1 MVLLYDRT
9 SNQQCVNEARKQLF
23 TQKGRAI
30 DGLPPTQAALILHI
44 KRATYQAGHCCW
56 AQMTTAVQNL
66 PSPNDWGWN
75 KKVEGGWEARW
86 TTLAEASEA
95 CRELIHCKCKKGCRG
110 HCKCQKAALQC
121 TALCNC
127 GGLCTD

>member
-1 MVLLYDRT
+1 
-9 SNQQCVNEARKQLF
+9 
-23 TQKGRAI
+23 
-30 DGLPPTQAALILHI
+30 
-44 KRATYQAGHCCW
+44 
-56 AQMTTAVQNL
+56 MTTAVQNL

-86 TTLAEASEA
+86 TTLPEASEA

-110 HCKCQKAALQC
+110 RCKCQKAAVQC

-127 GGLCTD
+127 GGFTLTDMKQFNNSNISSFKK

>member
-44 KRATYQAGHCCW
+44 KRATYQAGHCW

-66 PSPNDWGWN
+66 PSPNDWAGTR
-75 KKVEGGWEARW
+75 KLREAGKQGEQLYR
-86 TTLAEASEA
+86 
-95 CRELIHCKCKKGCRG
+95 K
-110 HCKCQKAALQC
+110 LQR
-121 TALCNC
+121 LVGN
-127 GGLCTD
+127 